1 MIYLVSKNRSLFES
15 DKYTIISPEE
25 AIEMLSKESVLGA
38 DTETQ
43 GLDPYTKKILTIQLG
58 TEDFQIVWDCLT
70 YDIRL
75 LKPILENPNIKTIW
89 WNALFDLKFLYHQR
103 ILPENVYD
111 GFLAEKL
118 MYLGYP
124 AGMHSMSLK
133 SAGEKYC
140 NVELDKS
147 VRGTI
152 VTRGLT
158 EEVIVY
164 AANDV
169 KYEIPIYKAQQEELA
184 KKDLLKAA
192 AFENEFVKVLAYIEY
207 CGVKLDVP
215 RWKRKMEND
224 HHDVEIFTKV
234 LNDWIIASQ
243 TGKSTCIG
251 YISTYNRDK
260 KALAADRANKFYQK
274 RVPEKDITFKSGA
287 SYEAYE
293 IEVTPINCDK
303 KLWKINLQGSL
314 FDGFDTDPQCIVKWS
329 SSQQVI
335 PILEA
340 IGFNT
345 EEFDKTSKKMK
356 KTSSGKVIAK
366 QLEVSS
372 FALPYVYYK
381 ISQKKEE
388 SFGQN
393 YLDAINPVSG
403 RIHTNFNQLG
413 TDTARLS
420 SGGRPYNINLQQLPR
435 DPETRACFIPEKGNQ
450 WISADYDSQESVI
463 TADVSQ
469 DPTLLD
475 LYINGCKDMHSM
487 VAKVAFEKELKDIPV
502 EEVKHKAKDLR
513 QRAKSVEFTIFYGG
527 SGSVIAGNLNISK
540 KKGDEIFNNIMKNLP
555 GLQRYQAYCKKEVM
569 RVGYILLNPI
579 TRHKAFIY
587 DFEDLDRI
595 QKKLEDPEFNSYYW
609 QMKREAP
616 DCDTVKSVNHFNQR
630 KRASEKQSIDYR
642 IQGRGSMCFKLFS
655 IKLFNYWKKNNLL
668 FKVKYCIPAHDEG
681 NIEAPKEIAQEQADM
696 LVKSMIKGA
705 EPFLKTLK
713 LGATA
718 SIGPHWIH

>member
-1 MIYLVSKNRSLFES
+1 MIYLVSKNRKLFES
-15 DKYTIISPEE
+15 NKYNIISPEE
-25 AIEMLSKESVLGA
+25 AIEMLSKESILGA

-43 GLDPYTKKILTIQLG
+43 GMDPYTKKILTIQLG
-58 TEDFQIVWDCLT
+58 TEDFQVVWDCLS
-70 YDIRL
+70 YDIKL

-133 SAGEKYC
+133 AAGEKYC

-152 VTRGLT
+152 ITKGLT

-169 KYEIPIYKAQQEELA
+169 KYEIPIYKAQQKELE
-184 KKDLLKAA
+184 KKDLLKAI

-207 CGVKLDVP
+207 CGVKIDVP
-215 RWKRKMEND
+215 RWKKKMEND

-234 LNDWIIASQ
+234 LNDWIVASQ

-260 KALAADRANKFYQK
+260 KSLASDRANKYYQK
-274 RVPEKDITFKSGA
+274 RRPEFDISFESGA

-293 IEVTPINCDK
+293 IDVTPINYSK
-303 KLWKINLQGSL
+303 KLWEINLQGNL
-314 FDGFDTDPQCIVKWS
+314 FDGFNTEPRCTVKWS
-329 SSQQVI
+329 SSQQVV
-335 PILEA
+335 PILEGM
-340 IGFNT
+340 GFNV
-345 EEFDKTSKKMK
+345 EEFDKTTKKMK
-356 KTSSGKVIAK
+356 KTASGKVIAK
-366 QLEVSS
+366 QLEHSS

-381 ISQKKEE
+381 ASQKKEE

-420 SGGRPYNINLQQLPR
+420 SGGKPYNINLQQLPR
-435 DPETRACFIPEKGNQ
+435 DPETRACFIPEKGNK

-469 DPTLLD
+469 DPTLLE
-475 LYINGCKDMHSM
+475 LYTTGCKDMHSM
-487 VAKVAFEKELKDIPV
+487 VAKVAFEKELKDVPV
-502 EEVKHKAKDLR
+502 EKVKEVAKDLR

-527 SGSVIAGNLNISK
+527 SGAVIAGNLGISK
-540 KKGDEIFNNIMKNLP
+540 KEGNTIFNNIMRNLP
-555 GLQRYQAYCKKEVM
+555 GLQKYQAYCKKEVM
-569 RVGYILLNPI
+569 RVGYILLNPV
-579 TRHKAFIY
+579 TKHKAFIY
-587 DFEDLDRI
+587 DFDELDKI
-595 QKKLEDPEFNSYYW
+595 QKRLEDPEYSQYYW
-609 QMKREAP
+609 QMKDKAP
-616 DCDTVKSVNHFNQR
+616 ECDTVKSVNHYNQR

-681 NIEAPKEIAQEQADM
+681 NIEAPCDIAQEQADI

-705 EPFLKTLK
+705 EPFLNTLK

-718 SIGPHWIH
+718 SIGDHWIH

>member
-1 MIYLVSKNRSLFES
+1 MIYLVSKNKSLFES
-15 DKYTIISPEE
+15 DKYTTISPEE
-25 AIEMLSKESVLGA
+25 ALGILSKESILGA

-58 TEDFQIVWDCLT
+58 TEDFQVVWDCLS
-70 YDIRL
+70 YDIQL
-75 LKPILENPNIKTIW
+75 LKPLLENPNIKTVW

-133 SAGEKYC
+133 ATGEKYC
-140 NVELDKS
+140 GVELDKS

-152 VTRGLT
+152 VTKGLT

-169 KYEIPIYKAQQEELA
+169 KYEIPIYKAQQKELA
-184 KKDLLKAA
+184 KKDLLKAI

-224 HHDVEIFTKV
+224 HHDVEIFTQV
-234 LNDWIIASQ
+234 LNDWIVASQ

-251 YISTYNRDK
+251 YISTYNRDS
-260 KALAADRANKFYQK
+260 KALASDRANKFYQK
-274 RVPEKDITFKSGA
+274 RVPEKDINFESGA

-293 IEVTPINCDK
+293 IEVTPIKYDK
-303 KLWKINLQGSL
+303 KLWEINLQGSL
-314 FDGFDTDPQCIVKWS
+314 FDGFDTEPKCTVKWS
-329 SSQQVI
+329 SSQKVI
-335 PILEA
+335 PILEG

-345 EEFDKTSKKMK
+345 EEFDKVSKKMK

-366 QLEVSS
+366 QLELSS

-435 DPETRACFIPEKGNQ
+435 DPETRACFIPEEGNQ

-469 DPTLLD
+469 DPTLLE
-475 LYINGCKDMHSM
+475 LYTTGCKDMHSM
-487 VAKVAFEKELKDIPV
+487 VAKVAFEKELRDVPV
-502 EEVKHKAKDLR
+502 EEVKHRAKDLR
-513 QRAKSVEFTIFYGG
+513 QRAKAVEFTIFYGG

-540 KKGDEIFNNIMKNLP
+540 KEGDEIFNNIMRNLP

-579 TRHKAFIY
+579 TKHKAFIY
-587 DFEDLDRI
+587 DFEELNKI
-595 QKKLEDPEFNSYYW
+595 QKKLEDPEFSSYYW
-609 QMKREAP
+609 QMRREAP

-630 KRASEKQSIDYR
+630 KRTSEKQSIDYR

-655 IKLFNYWKKNNLL
+655 IKLFNYWKRNNLL

-681 NIEAPKEIAQEQADM
+681 NIEAPKEIAQEQADI

-705 EPFLKTLK
+705 EPFLNKLK

-718 SIGPHWIH
+718 SVGPHWIH